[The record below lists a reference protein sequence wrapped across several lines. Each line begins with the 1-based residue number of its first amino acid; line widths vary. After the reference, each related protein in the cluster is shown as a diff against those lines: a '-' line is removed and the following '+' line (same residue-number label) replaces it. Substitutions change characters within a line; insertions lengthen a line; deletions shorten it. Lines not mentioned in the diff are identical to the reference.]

1 GGEEARAGQFP
12 FAAALYVRTA
22 DATTFCSGAL
32 ISNLWI
38 LTAGHCIDG
47 ALLITAQLG
56 SNLLQGTDP
65 NRLTIATD
73 NLVIHPLFDPLTLEN

>member
-1 GGEEARAGQFP
+1 MLCSRPAIHLLKSILVRLPSTKISLVTTLLPGGRIIGGEEARAGQFP

-47 ALLITAQLG
+47 
-56 SNLLQGTDP
+56 
-65 NRLTIATD
+65 
-73 NLVIHPLFDPLTLEN
+73 